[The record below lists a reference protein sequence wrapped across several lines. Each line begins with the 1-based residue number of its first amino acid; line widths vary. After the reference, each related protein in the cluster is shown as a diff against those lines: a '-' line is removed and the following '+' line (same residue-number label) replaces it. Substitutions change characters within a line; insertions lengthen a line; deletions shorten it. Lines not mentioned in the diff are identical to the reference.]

1 MLTLLNWHLY
11 ENNYFRNVL
20 FNFATLMKQKS
31 NLQKQKIEKTLM
43 KQKMKIESIN
53 FVTIRFDRL

>member
-31 NLQKQKIEKTLM
+31 NLQKQKIEKRLM